1 MTEKIRV
8 MLVDDHSLCRS
19 GLKELLEHRGGMT
32 VVTATGDP
40 NQVVP
45 LIREHQPDLLVLDLR
60 LAATDGLSVLR
71 MIRADDCDLP
81 VVILTMSDSEDDMS
95 AALRAGVKGYLLKD
109 MDPEEVID
117 AIGRAARGEMVVA
130 SAMML
135 KFAQILQTGPKG
147 SAMGDLV
154 ATLTERER
162 QVLDHVASGQSNK
175 VIARALDISHNTVKL
190 HVRHIMDKLNLRSRV
205 EAAVFSFE
213 YRSSADGIKAVGD
226 SNPKPKA
233 PPH

>member
-1 MTEKIRV
+1 MTDKVRL

-19 GLKELLEHRGGMT
+19 GLKELLEHRGGMS
-32 VVTATGDP
+32 VVCATGDP
-40 NQVVP
+40 DQVIP
-45 LIREHQPDLLVLDLR
+45 LLQEHQPDMLILDLR
-60 LAATDGLSVLR
+60 LAQTDGLSVLR
-71 MIRADDCDLP
+71 MIRAAGFDVP
-81 VVILTMSDSEDDMS
+81 TVILTMSDSEDDMS

-109 MDPEEVID
+109 MDPEEVIVS
-117 AIGRAARGEMVVA
+117 IGRAARGEMVVA

-213 YRSSADGIKAVGD
+213 YHNSADGTKLG
-226 SNPKPKA
+226 SESSTKPKA
-233 PPH
+233 PTH

>member
-1 MTEKIRV
+1 MTDKIRL

-19 GLKELLEHRGGMT
+19 GLKELLEHRGGMS
-32 VVTATGDP
+32 VVCATGDP
-40 NQVVP
+40 DQVVP
-45 LIREHQPDLLVLDLR
+45 LLQEHQPDMLILDLR
-60 LAATDGLSVLR
+60 LAQTDGLSVLR
-71 MIRADDCDLP
+71 MIRAEGFDVP
-81 VVILTMSDSEDDMS
+81 TVILTMSDSEDDMS

-109 MDPEEVID
+109 MDPEEVIVS
-117 AIGRAARGEMVVA
+117 IGRAARGEMVVA

-213 YRSSADGIKAVGD
+213 YHNSPDGTKAVSD
-226 SNPKPKA
+226 ASTKPRA
-233 PPH
+233 PTH